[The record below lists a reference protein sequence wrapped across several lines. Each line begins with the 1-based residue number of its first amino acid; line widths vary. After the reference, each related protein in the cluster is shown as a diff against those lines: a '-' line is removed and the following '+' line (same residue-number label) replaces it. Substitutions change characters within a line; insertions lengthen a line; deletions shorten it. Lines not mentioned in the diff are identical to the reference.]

1 MSRRLIGGLLGLALA
16 VPVFAAAAPVTQVQ
30 VHITDTHGTTSR
42 PLLDKMSGSMRV
54 VAEQL
59 FNGRDSAA
67 IAADASDY
75 EHLLSEISD
84 RVITGYQTNRVSLR
98 VVDTARGT
106 TAVADFSVSPW
117 AETVRTT
124 KVDLQ
129 FSGIDAE
136 TAALLENK
144 LPGLRQQL
152 QHTLE
157 GASLD
162 AADWAGSIVR
172 AQVQKQV
179 ETALPDFK
187 AAVDLTTRG
196 GDAFVQVIIYP
207 VGPVVRD
214 VRYSMAS
221 KSIPNILLMGIKY
234 RYADKAKA
242 LRGLP
247 LGYLRT
253 HRDELEAR
261 FLAELQAEPEVR
273 RYHLTP
279 GLMIDTAGGGDA
291 VVDIT
296 LESQEY
302 KIWFEGYGDIGRDDH
317 NLSGKA
323 HLGKYVSPQAELF
336 GEVSVDLDDVD
347 WTFDPGFAY
356 HRGKATVALM
366 RRLPDD
372 KNIYRATYDF
382 TPKWRL
388 RLEHFGDTGDNEY
401 AVRYRIHE
409 FLSGEYVISSD
420 KSYFRI
426 VGNL

>member
-1 MSRRLIGGLLGLALA
+1 MAGLLALTLAL
-16 VPVFAAAAPVTQVQ
+16 PSLAAAAPVTQVQ
-30 VHITDTHGTTSR
+30 VHITDSRGTTSR
-42 PLLDKMSGSMRV
+42 LLLDKMSGSMRV

-67 IAADASDY
+67 LAAAAGDY
-75 EHLLSEISD
+75 ERLLGEISD
-84 RVITGYQTNRVSLR
+84 RVITGYQTNQVTLR
-98 VVDTARGT
+98 FADSAQGT
-106 TAVADFSVSPW
+106 TAMADFSVSPW
-117 AETVRTT
+117 AQTVGKV

-129 FSGIDAE
+129 FSGLDTE
-136 TAALLENK
+136 TAALLEHR
-144 LPGLRQQL
+144 LPGLEQQL
-152 QHTLE
+152 RQTLE

-162 AADWAGSIVR
+162 AADWAGSLVR

-187 AAVDLTTRG
+187 AAVDVTTRG
-196 GDAFVQVIIYP
+196 GDAFVQVIVYP

-214 VRYSMAS
+214 VQYSMAS
-221 KSIPNILLMGIKY
+221 KSIPNILLMGLKY
-234 RYADKAKA
+234 KYADKAKA

-247 LGYLRT
+247 LGYMRS
-253 HRDELEAR
+253 HRAELER
-261 FLAELQAEPEVR
+261 YFLAQLQAEPSVR
-273 RYHLTP
+273 RHRLTP
-279 GLMIDTAGGGDA
+279 GLTIAAAGSGDA

-302 KIWFEGYGDIGRDDH
+302 RIWFEGYGDIGRDDH
-317 NLSGKA
+317 NLSGRA
-323 HLGKYVSPQAELF
+323 HLGKYISPQVELF
-336 GEVSVDLDDVD
+336 GEAGVDLDEVD

-356 HRGKATVALM
+356 HRGKATLALM
-366 RRLPDD
+366 RRFPDD
-372 KNIYRATYDF
+372 KNIYRGTYDF

-409 FLSGEYVISSD
+409 FLSGEYVFSSD

-426 VGNL
+426 IGNL